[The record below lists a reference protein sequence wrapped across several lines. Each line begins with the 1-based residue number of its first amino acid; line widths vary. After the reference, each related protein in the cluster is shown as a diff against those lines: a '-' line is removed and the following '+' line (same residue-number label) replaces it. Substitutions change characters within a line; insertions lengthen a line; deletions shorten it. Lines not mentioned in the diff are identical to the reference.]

1 MIVWYVIMF
10 GGAALFAVFAILITK
25 GNASL
30 INCYREDR
38 VKDKATYCK
47 KFGQSLF
54 IMAATMLISGVIS
67 LCSDTE
73 TVILIALGVLIAGV
87 LVGIVR
93 LFHVQK
99 KYGGGIF

>member
-25 GNASL
+25 GNTSL
-30 INCYREDR
+30 INCYREER
-38 VKDKATYCK
+38 VKDKPTYCK
-47 KFGQSLF
+47 KIGQSLF
-54 IMAATMLISGVIS
+54 IMAATLLISGIIS
-67 LCSDTE
+67 LFSDAK
-73 TVILIALGVLIAGV
+73 TVILTALGVLIAGV
-87 LVGIVR
+87 LIGIVR

>member
-30 INCYREDR
+30 INCYREER
-38 VKDKATYCK
+38 VKDKVTYCK
-47 KFGQSLF
+47 KIGQSLF
-54 IMAATMLISGVIS
+54 IMAATMLASGIIS
-67 LCSDTE
+67 LFSDKE
-73 TVILIALGVLIAGV
+73 MIVLIALGVLIAGV

>member
-1 MIVWYVIMF
+1 MIIYSVIML
-10 GGAALFAVFAILITK
+10 GCAALFAVFAILITK

-30 INCYREDR
+30 INCYREER
-38 VKDKATYCK
+38 VKDKPTYCK
-47 KFGQSLF
+47 KIGQSLLV
-54 IMAATMLISGVIS
+54 MAATMLVSGIISMFSPAESV
-67 LCSDTE
+67 
-73 TVILIALGVLIAGV
+73 VLIALGVLIVGV

>member
-1 MIVWYVIMF
+1 MIVWYVMMF
-10 GGAALFAVFAILITK
+10 VAAAVFALFATLITK

-30 INCYREDR
+30 INCYREER

-67 LCSDTE
+67 LFSDAE

-87 LVGIVR
+87 LIGIVR

>member
-1 MIVWYVIMF
+1 MIIYSVIMF
-10 GGAALFAVFAILITK
+10 GCAALFAVFAILITK

-38 VKDKATYCK
+38 VKDKPTYCK
-47 KFGQSLF
+47 KIGQSLF
-54 IMAATMLISGVIS
+54 IMAATMLISGIIS
-67 LCSDTE
+67 LFSDAE
-73 TVILIALGVLIAGV
+73 TVVLIALGVLIAGV
-87 LVGIVR
+87 LVGTVR

>member
-1 MIVWYVIMF
+1 MIMYSVIMF
-10 GGAALFAVFAILITK
+10 GCAALFAVFAILITK

-30 INCYREDR
+30 INCYREER

-54 IMAATMLISGVIS
+54 IMAAAMLVSGIIS
-67 LCSDTE
+67 LFSASE
-73 TVILIALGVLIAGV
+73 TVIPIALGVLIAGV
-87 LVGIVR
+87 LIGMTR
-93 LFHVQK
+93 MFHVQK

>member
-1 MIVWYVIMF
+1 MIVYSVIMF
-10 GGAALFAVFAILITK
+10 VAAAVFAVFAILITK

-30 INCYREDR
+30 INCYREER

-67 LCSDTE
+67 LFNDAE

-87 LVGIVR
+87 LIGMTR
-93 LFHVQK
+93 MFHVQK

>member
-1 MIVWYVIMF
+1 MAVYSVIMF
-10 GGAALFAVFAILITK
+10 VAAAILAVFAILITI

-30 INCYREDR
+30 INCYREER
-38 VKDKATYCK
+38 VKDKATYCR

-54 IMAATMLISGVIS
+54 IMAAAMLLSGVIS

-73 TVILIALGVLIAGV
+73 TVILIALGVLIPGV
-87 LVGIVR
+87 LIGMTR
-93 LFHVQK
+93 MFHVQK

>member
-1 MIVWYVIMF
+1 MIVYSVIMF
-10 GGAALFAVFAILITK
+10 AATALFIVFAILITK

-30 INCYREDR
+30 INCYREER
-38 VKDKATYCK
+38 VKDKPTYCK
-47 KFGQSLF
+47 KIGQSLF
-54 IMAATMLISGVIS
+54 IMAAAMLVSGIVS
-67 LCSDTE
+67 LCSAAE

-87 LVGIVR
+87 LIGIVR

>member
-1 MIVWYVIMF
+1 MIVYNVIMF

-30 INCYREDR
+30 INCYREER

-47 KFGQSLF
+47 KIGQSLF
-54 IMAATMLISGVIS
+54 VMAVSMLVSGVIS
-67 LCSDTE
+67 LFSATE
-73 TVILIALGVLIAGV
+73 TVILIALGVLIAGM

>member
-1 MIVWYVIMF
+1 MIIYSVIMF
-10 GGAALFAVFAILITK
+10 AVATLLAVFAILIAK

-30 INCYREDR
+30 INCYREER
-38 VKDKATYCK
+38 VKDKPTYCK
-47 KFGQSLF
+47 KIGQSLF
-54 IMAATMLISGVIS
+54 IMAATMLISGIIS
-67 LCSDTE
+67 LLSDTE

-87 LVGIVR
+87 LVGMVR

>member
-1 MIVWYVIMF
+1 MIVYYVIMF

-25 GNASL
+25 RNTSL
-30 INCYREDR
+30 INCYREER

-54 IMAATMLISGVIS
+54 IMAAAMLVSGIIS
-67 LCSDTE
+67 LCSAAK
-73 TVILIALGVLIAGV
+73 TVILIALGVLIVGV
-87 LVGIVR
+87 LIGMTR
-93 LFHVQK
+93 MFHIQK

>member
-1 MIVWYVIMF
+1 MIVYNVIMF
-10 GGAALFAVFAILITK
+10 GGTALFAVFAILITK

-30 INCYREDR
+30 INCYREER

-47 KFGQSLF
+47 KIGQSLF
-54 IMAATMLISGVIS
+54 VMAVSMLMSGVIS
-67 LCSDTE
+67 LFSATE
-73 TVILIALGVLIAGV
+73 TVILIALGVLIVGM
-87 LVGIVR
+87 LVGIVQ

>member
-25 GNASL
+25 GNTSL
-30 INCYREDR
+30 INCYREER

-47 KFGQSLF
+47 KIGQSLF
-54 IMAATMLISGVIS
+54 IMAVTMLISGIIS
-67 LCSDTE
+67 LFSDAK

-87 LVGIVR
+87 LIGIVR

>member
-10 GGAALFAVFAILITK
+10 GGAAVFAVYATLITK

-30 INCYREDR
+30 INCYRKER

-54 IMAATMLISGVIS
+54 IMAAAMLVSGIIS
-67 LCSDTE
+67 LFSASE

-87 LVGIVR
+87 LIGIVR

>member
-1 MIVWYVIMF
+1 MIIYSVIMF
-10 GGAALFAVFAILITK
+10 GCAALFAVFAILITK

-38 VKDKATYCK
+38 VKDKPTYCK
-47 KFGQSLF
+47 KIGQSLF
-54 IMAATMLISGVIS
+54 IMAATMLISGIIC
-67 LCSDTE
+67 LFSDAE
-73 TVILIALGVLIAGV
+73 TVVLIALGVLIAGV

>member
-1 MIVWYVIMF
+1 MIVYTIIMF
-10 GGAALFAVFAILITK
+10 GCTALFTVFAILIIR

-30 INCYREDR
+30 INCYREER
-38 VKDKATYCK
+38 VKDKPTYCK
-47 KFGQSLF
+47 KIGQSLLV
-54 IMAATMLISGVIS
+54 MAATMLVSGIISMFSSAESV
-67 LCSDTE
+67 
-73 TVILIALGVLIAGV
+73 VLIALGVLIVGV

>member
-1 MIVWYVIMF
+1 MIVYSVIMF
-10 GGAALFAVFAILITK
+10 VAAAVFAVFAILITK

-30 INCYREDR
+30 INCYREER

-47 KFGQSLF
+47 KIGQSLF
-54 IMAATMLISGVIS
+54 IMVASMLISGVIS
-67 LCSDTE
+67 FFSAAE

>member
-1 MIVWYVIMF
+1 MIVWYVMMF
-10 GGAALFAVFAILITK
+10 VAAAVFAVFATLITK

-30 INCYREDR
+30 INCYREER

-67 LCSDTE
+67 LFNDAE

-87 LVGIVR
+87 LIGMTR
-93 LFHVQK
+93 MFHVQK

>member
-1 MIVWYVIMF
+1 MIVYYVIMF

-25 GNASL
+25 GNTSL
-30 INCYREDR
+30 INCYREER

-54 IMAATMLISGVIS
+54 IMAAAMLVSGIIS
-67 LCSDTE
+67 LCSAAK
-73 TVILIALGVLIAGV
+73 TVILIALGVLIVGV
-87 LVGIVR
+87 LIGMTR
-93 LFHVQK
+93 MFHVQK

>member
-1 MIVWYVIMF
+1 MIVYSVIMF
-10 GGAALFAVFAILITK
+10 VAAAVFAVFAILITK

-30 INCYREDR
+30 INCYRKER

-67 LCSDTE
+67 LFSDAE

-87 LVGIVR
+87 LIGIVR

>member
-1 MIVWYVIMF
+1 MIVYNVIMF
-10 GGAALFAVFAILITK
+10 GGTALFAVFAILITK

-30 INCYREDR
+30 INCYREER

-47 KFGQSLF
+47 KIGQSLF
-54 IMAATMLISGVIS
+54 VMAVSMLVSGVIS
-67 LCSDTE
+67 LFSATE
-73 TVILIALGVLIAGV
+73 TVILIALGVLVAGM

>member
-25 GNASL
+25 GNTSL
-30 INCYREDR
+30 INCYREER
-38 VKDKATYCK
+38 VKDKPTYCK
-47 KFGQSLF
+47 KIGQSLF
-54 IMAATMLISGVIS
+54 IMAATLLISGIIS
-67 LCSDTE
+67 LFSDAK

-87 LVGIVR
+87 LIGIVR

>member
-25 GNASL
+25 GNTSL
-30 INCYREDR
+30 INCYREER
-38 VKDKATYCK
+38 VKDKPTYCK
-47 KFGQSLF
+47 KIGQSLF
-54 IMAATMLISGVIS
+54 IMAATLLISGTIS
-67 LCSDTE
+67 LFSDAK

-87 LVGIVR
+87 LIGIVR

-99 KYGGGIF
+99 EYGGGIF

>member
-1 MIVWYVIMF
+1 MIVYSVIMF
-10 GGAALFAVFAILITK
+10 AAAALFALFAILIAK
-25 GNASL
+25 GNTSL
-30 INCYREDR
+30 INCYREER
-38 VKDKATYCK
+38 VKDKPTYCK
-47 KFGQSLF
+47 KIGQSLF
-54 IMAATMLISGVIS
+54 IMAATMLISGIIS
-67 LCSDTE
+67 LLSDTE

>member
-10 GGAALFAVFAILITK
+10 GGAAVFAVFAILITK

-30 INCYREDR
+30 INCYRKER

-54 IMAATMLISGVIS
+54 IMAAAMLVSGIIS
-67 LCSDTE
+67 LFSASE

-87 LVGIVR
+87 LIGMTR
-93 LFHVQK
+93 MFHVQK